1 MTDELPDAVE
11 TAFDRHEAFE
21 RAGDGYVV
29 ATTAFEGRVTAV
41 ATPDLFALPS
51 TPTKGPLW
59 WRTRSGV

>member
-1 MTDELPDAVE
+1 MTTDELPDAVE

-41 ATPDLFALPS
+41 ATP
-51 TPTKGPLW
+51 TKGPLW

>member
-21 RAGDGYVV
+21 RAGDDYVV

-41 ATPDLFALPS
+41 ATP
-51 TPTKGPLW
+51 TKGPLW